1 MHQDNVHATNCLLHS
16 GTGRI
21 YQILVLYEVTCGF
34 SGNVPPPHV
43 QVHHCMWSVLPALVL
58 QATNAGVRR
67 PGHEANT
74 VLHLVYGP
82 CLGMRLIQCVYGPCC
97 RATANTCSNFRLYLF
112 WSSLIR
118 RKLALLVVMSPFLQ
132 IASIPQISKYN
143 ILLYKKLNC
152 QSLWVHH

>member
-21 YQILVLYEVTCGF
+21 YQILVLYEVTCGL

-43 QVHHCMWSVLPALVL
+43 QVHHCIWSVLPAWVL
-58 QATNAGVRR
+58 QAANAGVRR
-67 PGHEANT
+67 PGHEANR

-82 CLGMRLIQCVYGPCC
+82 CCH
-97 RATANTCSNFRLYLF
+97 ATANMCSNFRLYLF